1 MTTCPNCGKEITP
14 SDKFCSNCGTPLG
27 GQASGTSDVVD
38 VEETI
43 EVTQDGSAIEI
54 DESIAESDGSPAT
67 PPPASTPGWTPPP
80 PIAPSVTPSPAGRVA
95 SSIPLPVDFKP
106 ESRPS
111 VDEEWRMSSLGP
123 PPKRKR
129 SIWLYILIGILAL
142 CLLSCIGLVGFS
154 MTDTGQRWIE
164 GLATEAAQQ
173 ATEAAG

>member
-27 GQASGTSDVVD
+27 GQVAGAPENID

-43 EVTQDGSAIEI
+43 EVTPRDNGGLDINETISESTDSAP
-54 DESIAESDGSPAT
+54 SSPS
-67 PPPASTPGWTPPP
+67 STPGWTPPP
-80 PIAPSVTPSPAGRVA
+80 PISPSFSPSSSGRME
-95 SSIPLPVDFKP
+95 SSIPPPVDFKP
-106 ESRPS
+106 EIRPS

-164 GLATEAAQQ
+164 DLATEAARQ